1 MVSETKKRISKL
13 KEALGLWVQ
22 VNCSISLFAKETGY
36 SYQHAWSLIS
46 GKSPITD
53 SVIGRFVL
61 TYGVDALGEWFSL
74 AKNNAL

>member
-1 MVSETKKRISKL
+1 MQKKKEEIL
-13 KEALGLWVQ
+13 KSVLRKWIEKHT
-22 VNCSISLFAKETGY
+22 SISLFAKETGY